1 MATEMHW
8 DDLRSRAALAGATF
22 DETVEQVR
30 AAVPLRRHGS
40 GSDVAGAVAWLVS
53 PDASYVT
60 GQTIGVN
67 GGIWLS

>member
-1 MATEMHW
+1 M
-8 DDLRSRAALAGATF
+8 
-22 DETVEQVR
+22 VR
-30 AAVPLRRHGS
+30 AAIPLGRHGV
-40 GSDVAGAVAWLVS
+40 GGDIAGVVAWLVS

>member
-1 MATEMHW
+1 
-8 DDLRSRAALAGATF
+8 
-22 DETVEQVR
+22 
-30 AAVPLRRHGS
+30 
-40 GSDVAGAVAWLVS
+40 VAWLVS